1 MRRNPA
7 CADAVSVVHGW
18 SCEDTPMIRGRLL
31 ISAML
36 AAAVATATARAQDIR
51 RAAPQPAL
59 TIDQAVRAALD
70 ANLNL
75 LAERF
80 NVQVADA
87 AIVTAALRPNP
98 VVTVSAARPDQAI
111 VDAGISPY
119 EQVFRTDYVFERGEK
134 RARRVDQATLS
145 RSIAELQLLNTTRGL
160 ILDVQSAFIDVQL
173 AKLNLALARDNLQA
187 FDNVVQINAERVRTG
202 DLSQVELSRSR
213 LAALQFQNDVR
224 QQEVKLRVAR
234 NRLSSLIG
242 RGADGDTLD
251 VAGELR
257 KDPQAIE
264 YETVRRQAIDVR
276 PDLRA
281 VRADQARTAADLRL
295 QLANGKIDYTV
306 SGEYHRQEGSDVRG
320 NSYALFFSAPLPI
333 FNRNQGEIA
342 RARVQSQQLDAKA
355 RALENDISSE
365 VANAYAQYATT
376 HQVVETIEQ
385 QMLAQAQDVRTAT
398 DYSYRRGE
406 ASFIEL
412 LDAVR
417 AYNDTIQSYNG
428 ARAEFARS
436 LYTLDAISGRGNP

>member
-1 MRRNPA
+1 
-7 CADAVSVVHGW
+7 
-18 SCEDTPMIRGRLL
+18 MIRGRPL
-31 ISAML
+31 ISVMMI
-36 AAAVATATARAQDIR
+36 AAVATATAHAQDISR
-51 RAAPQPAL
+51 PAPQPAL

-80 NVQVADA
+80 NVKVADA

-98 VVTVSAARPDQAI
+98 VVTVSVARPDQAI

-119 EQVFRTDYVFERGEK
+119 EQVFRTDYVLERGEK

-187 FDNVVQINAERVRTG
+187 FDNVVQINADRVRTG

-224 QQEVKLRVAR
+224 QQDVKLRVAR

-242 RGADGDTLD
+242 RGPDGDALD

-257 KDPQAIE
+257 KEPQAIE
-264 YETVRRQAIDVR
+264 YEALRRQAIEVR
-276 PDLRA
+276 PDLQA
-281 VRADQARTAADLRL
+281 VRADQARTTADLRL

-306 SGEYHRQEGSDVRG
+306 SGEYHRQEGADVRG
-320 NSYALFFSAPLPI
+320 NSYAVFFSTPLPI

-342 RARVQSQQLDAKA
+342 RARVQTQQLDAKV

-365 VANAYAQYATT
+365 VANAYAQYAAT
-376 HQVVETIEQ
+376 HQVVDTIEQ
-385 QMLAQAQDVRTAT
+385 QMLAQAEDVRTAT